1 MGVGDLET
9 LVLKHTLDSS
19 IFAAGGQLGLEDNT
33 EGTVADNLA
42 LGVLHLFC
50 LSGQAILDLF
60 ANYLCTASV
69 RAKHGYGPMDGVEWM
84 ASCMADAQMTQGE
97 EMKSAGEVMV
107 SLPPMRKLENAEG
120 LFCDMIATDFEVE
133 GGLKRGHRGVGVGGS
148 WVSGA

>member
-1 MGVGDLET
+1 MIWSSLFCAGSVEELEEQKSGVGDLET
-9 LVLKHTLDSS
+9 LVLEHTLDGS

-69 RAKHGYGPMDGVEWM
+69 RAKHGFGPMDGM
-84 ASCMADAQMTQGE
+84 G
-97 EMKSAGEVMV
+97 
-107 SLPPMRKLENAEG
+107 
-120 LFCDMIATDFEVE
+120 
-133 GGLKRGHRGVGVGGS
+133 
-148 WVSGA
+148 